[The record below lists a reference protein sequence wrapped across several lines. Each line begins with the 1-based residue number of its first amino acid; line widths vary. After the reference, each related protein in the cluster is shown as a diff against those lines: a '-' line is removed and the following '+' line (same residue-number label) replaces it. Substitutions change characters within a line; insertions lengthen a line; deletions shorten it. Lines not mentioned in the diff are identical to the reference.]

1 MVCNLAFHGISFLSC
16 HFTHDDRAVLV
27 GCGLRTS
34 VNFRG
39 LICRHSR
46 PHLSGSIVSKGRMI
60 VKKRDSTLDFTTKV
74 IIVVCTLVKVYN
86 MKKKT
91 GLIVT
96 VVSIT
101 SLYF

>member
-1 MVCNLAFHGISFLSC
+1 MKKYMYTVVFEGADESEK
-16 HFTHDDRAVLV
+16 
-27 GCGLRTS
+27 
-34 VNFRG
+34 RG
-39 LICRHSR
+39 
-46 PHLSGSIVSKGRMI
+46 
-60 VKKRDSTLDFTTKV
+60 STLDFLMKV
-74 IIVVCTLVKVYN
+74 IIVVCTLVKVDN

>member
-1 MVCNLAFHGISFLSC
+1 MPCRLHLLFLLLIIPSLL
-16 HFTHDDRAVLV
+16 VLV
-27 GCGLRTS
+27 LFLLRQFSTRY
-34 VNFRG
+34 FQK
-39 LICRHSR
+39 L
-46 PHLSGSIVSKGRMI
+46 LAETQLYIVSKGRMI

-91 GLIVT
+91 ELIVT

>member
-1 MVCNLAFHGISFLSC
+1 MQESDLRDQRFGLEEVIIDSNM
-16 HFTHDDRAVLV
+16 
-27 GCGLRTS
+27 CGS
-34 VNFRG
+34 A
-39 LICRHSR
+39 
-46 PHLSGSIVSKGRMI
+46 IVSKGRMV
-60 VKKRDSTLDFTTKV
+60 VKKRDSTLDFYTKV